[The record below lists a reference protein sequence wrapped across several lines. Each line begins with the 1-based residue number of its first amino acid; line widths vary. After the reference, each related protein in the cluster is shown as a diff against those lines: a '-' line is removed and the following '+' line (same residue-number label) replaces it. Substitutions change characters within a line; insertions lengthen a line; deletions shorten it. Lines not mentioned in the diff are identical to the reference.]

1 MRVTDV
7 ARRYALR
14 ERVGGGATAD
24 VYRAHDG
31 VLGREV
37 ALKVM
42 RPAMAEDRELLGR
55 FQREATTLASLSHEN
70 VVRVTDHGMSDGAP
84 YLAMELVRGATL
96 QQLLREHGPLAEH
109 AVRRIG
115 EQIAS
120 ALEAAH
126 ERGIVHRDLKPAN
139 ILVTSD
145 GTAKVTDFGVA
156 HLEAMTQLTRTG
168 EVLGTP
174 RYIAPEQLSGR
185 VDARTDVYALGV
197 VLYELATGR
206 PPFDGET
213 TAAIVRKH
221 LRERPTAPRVLRPD
235 LSPSLEAVILRA
247 LEKDPA
253 RRFARAAEMR
263 RALGATSA
271 APVVAIAS
279 RGPSRGAARTAF
291 AFASLVASIALL
303 ATVALARAN
312 DAGVLWAGR
321 ASIAPVAAQ
330 STSLS
335 SPAPVATL
343 PPTPTSAAT
352 ASPTPVAT
360 PVATTA
366 PPTPAPTRAAAAVA
380 AGLGAAVT
388 TARGDPRAT
397 VALFYALV
405 SQHRYDEAAAL
416 WSARMRAAYPPA
428 TNISGRFDRTVAIS
442 LQSSTLT
449 FETAYAATVSVAI
462 VETLADGTVRRW
474 AGQWYLVRSGDG
486 WLMDAPSLGPA

>member
-1 MRVTDV
+1 MTDV

-174 RYIAPEQLSGR
+174 RYIAPEQLTGR

-253 RRFARAAEMR
+253 KRFASAADMR

-279 RGPSRGAARTAF
+279 RGASRGAARTAF

-312 DAGVLWAGR
+312 DAGVFSMVPAAATPAHTAPAISR
-321 ASIAPVAAQ
+321 A
-330 STSLS
+330 
-335 SPAPVATL
+335 PAPTL
-343 PPTPTSAAT
+343 PPTPSARATSTPTATSTAAPATSAE
-352 ASPTPVAT
+352 
-360 PVATTA
+360 
-366 PPTPAPTRAAAAVA
+366 PPTPAPTRAVTAVA
-380 AGLGAAVT
+380 AGQGVGATSA
-388 TARGDPRAT
+388 DPRAT

-442 LQSSTLT
+442 LRSSTLT
-449 FETAYAATVSVAI
+449 FESASAATVNVDV

-474 AGQWYLVRSGDG
+474 VGQWYLVRSGDG